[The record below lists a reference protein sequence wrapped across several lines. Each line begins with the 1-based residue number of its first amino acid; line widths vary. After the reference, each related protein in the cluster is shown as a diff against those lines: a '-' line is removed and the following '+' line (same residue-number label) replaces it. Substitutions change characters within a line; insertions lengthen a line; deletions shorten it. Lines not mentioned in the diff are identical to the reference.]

1 MLFLYLFL
9 GHLIADYLLQ
19 PNSLVAWKLRSLNGV
34 GVHASIHVLV
44 TTLLLYL
51 YSGHAEVFFVALL
64 IGILHFFIDSIKAS
78 HDQKSKHPKIAYW
91 VDQFAHYLS
100 LAIGL
105 AFAAQFPA
113 YFANR
118 VFSDT
123 SIAQSAFVMLFN
135 PINVAY
141 FSLAIFSTF
150 TIEYSYYKDR
160 SKAGSKGSVLNYRRM
175 LERLFLTTLIF
186 LGLVFS
192 FIPSVGLYH

>member
-9 GHLIADYLLQ
+9 GHLVADYLLQ
-19 PNSLVAWKLRSLNGV
+19 PSSLVAWKHRSLNGV
-34 GVHASIHVLV
+34 AVHASIHVLV

-51 YSGHAEVFFVALL
+51 YSGRAEVFFVALL
-64 IGILHFFIDSIKAS
+64 IGIMHFFIDSIKAS

-91 VDQFAHYLS
+91 VDQCAHYLS
-100 LAIGL
+100 LVIGL
-105 AFAAQFPA
+105 IVATQFPD
-113 YFANR
+113 YFVNR

-123 SIAQSAFVMLFN
+123 SFAQAAFVLLFN
-135 PINVAY
+135 PLNVAY
-141 FSLAIFSTF
+141 YSLAIFSTF

-160 SKAGSKGSVLNYRRM
+160 SKGGSKGSILNHRRM

-192 FIPSVGLYH
+192 FIPSVGLYY

>member
-1 MLFLYLFL
+1 MLFLYLLL

-19 PNSLVAWKLRSLNGV
+19 PNSLVVWKHQSRNGV
-34 GVHASIHVLV
+34 AMHASIHVLV

-51 YSGHAEVFFVALL
+51 YSGKAQVFFVALL
-64 IGILHFFIDSIKAS
+64 IGVMHFFIDSIKAS
-78 HDQKSKHPKIAYW
+78 HDQNSKHPKIAYW
-91 VDQFAHYLS
+91 VDQCAHYLS
-100 LAIGL
+100 LVIGL
-105 AFAAQFPA
+105 VVASQFPD
-113 YFANR
+113 YFTNR

-123 SIAQSAFVMLFN
+123 SFAQSAFVMLFN
-135 PINVAY
+135 PINISY
-141 FSLAIFSTF
+141 FNLAIFSTF

-192 FIPSVGLYH
+192 FIPSVGLYY